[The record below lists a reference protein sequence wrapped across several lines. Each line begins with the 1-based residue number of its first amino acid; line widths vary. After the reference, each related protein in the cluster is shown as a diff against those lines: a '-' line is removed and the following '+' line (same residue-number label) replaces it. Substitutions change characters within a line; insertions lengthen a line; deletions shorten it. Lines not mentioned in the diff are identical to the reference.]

1 MKLQKKETAMF
12 RIVQAKE
19 IEGREKPLWLRIGTA
34 FEKEGR
40 ISSLKLDVLPLP
52 NQKGEVWLHMFKE
65 EDKGSQNKS
74 DGNFSDN
81 ASQAPW

>member
-1 MKLQKKETAMF
+1 MKLQKKENAMF

-19 IEGREKPLWLRIGTA
+19 IEGRDKPLWLRIGTA